1 MTTGKIIDISN
12 DDAIELFVQSIQDK
26 KIVIFPCE
34 TVYGICFD
42 LLDEKCKERAYQ
54 IKGRPKEKIFSAAI
68 PSVDYLDKVG
78 IIPNNLEK
86 KAMEWYWPG
95 QLKIAFTSDFAVNQA
110 EHKWLRDIL
119 WQIDTI
125 VATTSANKSGR
136 PAASKAKDLD
146 PEIIDNVD
154 FVFVDD
160 SKIYHSTTTTV
171 VRLKGKIE
179 ILRQGVVEVSEDI
192 LHQ

>member
-12 DDAIELFVQSIQDK
+12 QEAICLFVQSIKDK

-34 TVYGICFD
+34 TVYGLCFD
-42 LLDEKCKERAYQ
+42 LLDEKCKERACQ

-68 PSVDYLDKVG
+68 PSPEYLEKKRIV
-78 IIPNNLEK
+78 PNDLEK
-86 KAMEWYWPG
+86 KAMARYWPG
-95 QLKIAFTSDFAVNQA
+95 QLKIAFTPDFAANQA
-110 EHKWLRDIL
+110 EHKWFRDIL
-119 WQIDTI
+119 GQIDTI

-146 PEIIDNVD
+146 PEIIDAVD

-160 SKIYHSTTTTV
+160 SKIYHSTATTV
-171 VRLKGKIE
+171 VRLKVKIE
-179 ILRQGVVEVSEDI
+179 ILRQGVVQVSEDI
-192 LHQ
+192 LH